1 MSQRTISGFEITP
14 SVRDIQ
20 ENLLNFEFNL
30 KNEFEILSACLKL
43 ASQNTLQNIENDI
56 QALKLQINE
65 EIESYKD
72 FNSLLFRR
80 KQGITPLD
88 VEEYNI
94 LKLKYNK
101 LVLQIEKIYS
111 SNSELESITN
121 KFPRGK
127 FKIESQILIG
137 NAQSQ
142 IIKANNE
149 EKVPKNSNVLSR
161 ILPKPPLSSNSLIS
175 NNTSI
180 IQSFNPQTKNAAQDL
195 IKNIAKRETVD
206 ENNKEFIKRELIQL
220 KQLILEVNKKIDTHE
235 HTDYEMELDRL
246 RKENNQIMHDY
257 KILKNDNTELMHS
270 VRTLQKMA
278 CEIKIQNER
287 LLLGIQNPAAFK
299 YYNNSP
305 VSNIPSSNDQR
316 VQESTFQQHQ
326 QQMQQPLS
334 RLSAISYQN
343 ANREIVQSPN
353 NAKIQNE
360 YSKRNTLNEGKSQ
373 NNNLQSPQQ
382 NVNTS
387 IDKNS
392 RVLTRNSSHNQTNMN
407 NQPNNNKCMTEA
419 NQRSS
424 FQRSLIPSQQSNRE
438 ENFDYDLL
446 SSWARKRI
454 MEQ

>member
-1 MSQRTISGFEITP
+1 MSQRTISGFETTL

-43 ASQNTLQNIENDI
+43 ASQNTLQVIENDI

-65 EIESYKD
+65 EIETYKD
-72 FNSLLFRR
+72 FNSQLQRR
-80 KQGITPLD
+80 KSGITALD

-127 FKIESQILIG
+127 FKVESQILIG

-142 IIKANNE
+142 IFKGNNE
-149 EKVPKNSNVLSR
+149 ETVPRNSNVLSR

-175 NNTSI
+175 NNSSI
-180 IQSFNPQTKNAAQDL
+180 IQSFNPQNKNTAQDL

-220 KQLILEVNKKIDTHE
+220 KQLIQDVNKKIDTHE

-305 VSNIPSSNDQR
+305 ISIIPSSNDQR
-316 VQESTFQQHQ
+316 VQDSALQQHQ
-326 QQMQQPLS
+326 QPPS

-343 ANREIVQSPN
+343 ANKDTVQSPN
-353 NAKIQNE
+353 NTKIQNE

-387 IDKNS
+387 VDKNS

-407 NQPNNNKCMTEA
+407 NNQVNNNKCITEA

-424 FQRSLIPSQQSNRE
+424 LQRSLIPSQQSNRE
-438 ENFDYDLL
+438 ENVDYDLL

>member
-14 SVRDIQ
+14 SVREIQ

-43 ASQNTLQNIENDI
+43 CSQNTLLNIENDI
-56 QALKLQINE
+56 QVLKLQINE

-72 FNSLLFRR
+72 FNSQLQRR
-80 KQGITPLD
+80 KSGITPLD

-94 LKLKYNK
+94 IKLKYNK

-127 FKIESQILIG
+127 LKIESQILIG

-142 IIKANNE
+142 MIKANNE
-149 EKVPKNSNVLSR
+149 ETVPKNSNVLSR

-175 NNTSI
+175 NNSSI
-180 IQSFNPQTKNAAQDL
+180 IQSLNPQNKNAAQDL

-220 KQLILEVNKKIDTHE
+220 KQLIQEVNKKIDTHE

-246 RKENNQIMHDY
+246 RKENNQILHDY

-305 VSNIPSSNDQR
+305 ISNIPSSNDQR
-316 VQESTFQQHQ
+316 VQEFQLNQ
-326 QQMQQPLS
+326 QQMQQPPS
-334 RLSAISYQN
+334 RLSAMSYQN
-343 ANREIVQSPN
+343 ANKDMVQSPN
-353 NAKIQNE
+353 NTKMQNE
-360 YSKRNTLNEGKSQ
+360 YSKRNTLHDGKSQ
-373 NNNLQSPQQ
+373 NNNLQSPQ
-382 NVNTS
+382 NINSSV
-387 IDKNS
+387 DKNS

-407 NQPNNNKCMTEA
+407 TQANNNNKCMTEA

-424 FQRSLIPSQQSNRE
+424 YQRSLIPSQQSNRE
-438 ENFDYDLL
+438 ENVDYDLL